1 MALPISPFQQSN
13 NVSSTIHAGHF
24 TARMWACRKTATAL
38 TPRTR
43 PRVASMPRPL
53 RKATTAP
60 ALHRPHATIQPNACP
75 YFNAMIQKRRGFIAV
90 MMPGAWP
97 WRIKPTARKRQT
109 TCSTTGGWHSL
120 RPHVGVSDNTGPPTC
135 IANAHG
141 GLSGKCR
148 FASQNGLFYTLIRP
162 VWHGITVRFG
172 KPPATPRRHGRPVG
186 TIRGHKS

>member
-1 MALPISPFQQSN
+1 MALPISPLQQSN

-38 TPRTR
+38 KHRTR

-60 ALHRPHATIQPNACP
+60 ALHRPPATIQPNACP

-97 WRIKPTARKRQT
+97 WRIKPTARQRQT

-162 VWHGITVRFG
+162 VWHGITGRFG
-172 KPPATPRRHGRPVG
+172 KPPGNTPAPRSAGWHHQRP
-186 TIRGHKS
+186 